1 MGEHIQ
7 RQQNK
12 EKYLTVGRFRKL
24 GKGYDRCCGSTAIT
38 NLIMTLQDEAHE
50 ESPDEVFLSVAK
62 AGIRRGIY
70 VNMDLFKRFGG
81 TSNLLSE
88 PYIKLCL
95 KKNGID
101 AELQYLGRLTEE
113 RLERAVRRGSYLYLE
128 LLFHPKYGN
137 HHILCYGAEK
147 QDKGW
152 VLRIAD
158 GWSGRPVFMTVD
170 ELKRT
175 YAIEV
180 LHAASDSNGMDKE
193 REDAKMH
200 NIQWTRFPDTKNGD
214 DGLYRRYSYD
224 ETEDVRAFHKT
235 LDAYQQTP
243 LVPLSGLAAAGGI
256 KAAFIKDES
265 HRFGLK
271 AFKGLGGVYAMFRM
285 ICQQLGL
292 DHKTTDFAM
301 LQQPTYQ
308 EKIRELVFVTTTDG
322 NHGKGVSWAAGLFGC
337 KAYVF
342 MPRGTVEVRA
352 QAIRD
357 AGSAEVSI
365 TDMTY
370 DRCVA
375 YTADLAEKNGWL
387 LIQDTSWDGYEDV
400 PQWIMLG
407 YTTMLYE
414 ALAQMKE
421 AGCEQPTHVF
431 LQAGVG
437 AMAGAAAAAV
447 MTAFPDT
454 PPVITIVEPTEV
466 ACIYE
471 SARQAD
477 GKPHMATG
485 NCTTIM
491 AGLNC
496 EMPCTLAWDIIK
508 NCASYAFACSDSVTE
523 HGMQLLADP
532 ETGETPVTAG
542 ESGAVT
548 TGLADLLLR
557 DPQYQAL
564 RDEMGLNEDAV
575 VLLINTEGDTDPDD
589 YRRVMDMAR
598 RNSK

>member
-1 MGEHIQ
+1 MEDRRKLDRG
-7 RQQNK
+7 N

-24 GKGYDRCCGSTAIT
+24 GKGYERCCGPTAIT
-38 NLIMTLQDEAHE
+38 NLILSLQDDK
-50 ESPDEVFLSVAK
+50 ESPEDIFLSVART
-62 AGIRRGIY
+62 GIRRGIY

-81 TSNLLSE
+81 TSNLLTE
-88 PYIKLCL
+88 PYIKRCL
-95 KKNGID
+95 KQHD
-101 AELQYLGRLTEE
+101 VQAELHYLGRLTEE
-113 RLERAVRRGSYLYLE
+113 RLQRALRRGSYLYLE

-137 HHILCYGAEK
+137 HHVLCYGARPTK
-147 QDKGW
+147 DGW
-152 VLRIAD
+152 LLRIAD
-158 GWSGRPVFMTVD
+158 GWSQRPVEMTIED
-170 ELKRT
+170 LGRA

-180 LHAASDSNGMDKE
+180 IHAE
-193 REDAKMH
+193 QEDTSMYD
-200 NIQWTRFPDTKNGD
+200 IEWLRFPKASND
-214 DGLYRRYSYD
+214 DPAQYQPYAYAS
-224 ETEDVRAFHKT
+224 TESIRAFHKT
-235 LDAYQQTP
+235 LETYSVTP
-243 LVPLSGLAAAGGI
+243 LVSLHGMAEAGKVG
-256 KAAFIKDES
+256 AVFVKDES
-265 HRFGLK
+265 SRFGLK

-285 ICQQLGL
+285 ICDQLGL
-292 DHKTTDFAM
+292 DPEKTDFAM
-301 LQQPTYQ
+301 LQQEPYK
-308 EKIRELVFVTTTDG
+308 ERIKELVFATTTDG

-370 DRCVA
+370 DKCVA
-375 YTADLAEKNGWL
+375 YTAERAEKEGWL
-387 LIQDTSWDGYEDV
+387 LIQDTSWEGYENV

-407 YTTMLYE
+407 YTTMIYE

-421 AGCEQPTHVF
+421 AGFEQPTHVF

-437 AMAGAAAAAV
+437 AMAGAVAAAV
-447 MTAFPDT
+447 MSAFPDK
-454 PPVITIVEPTEV
+454 PPVISTVEPTEV
-466 ACIYE
+466 ACFYE
-471 SARQAD
+471 SAKAAD
-477 GKPHMATG
+477 GEPHMATG

-496 EMPCTLAWDIIK
+496 EMPCTLAWEIIK
-508 NCASYAFACSDSVTE
+508 NCAAYAFACSDTVTE

-532 ETGETPVTAG
+532 ATGEVTVTAG

-548 TGLADLLLR
+548 SGLVDLLLR

-564 RDEMGLNEDAV
+564 RDEMGLNENAV

-598 RNSK
+598 RN